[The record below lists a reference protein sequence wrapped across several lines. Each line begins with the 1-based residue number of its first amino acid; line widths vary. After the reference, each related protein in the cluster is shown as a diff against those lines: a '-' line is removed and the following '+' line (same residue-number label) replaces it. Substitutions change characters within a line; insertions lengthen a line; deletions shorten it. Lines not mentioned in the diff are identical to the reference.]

1 MRIRSRFLVT
11 ALCAAAIGLAQGAD
25 GADPLQDVIVSSTV
39 KQTLAADPRLAGT
52 AIEVA
57 AVAGVVTLQG
67 RVPDLSLHE
76 HAARLARAVFGVTR
90 VDNRLTVTRALG

>member
-1 MRIRSRFLVT
+1 MRLHNRFLVT

-25 GADPLQDVIVSSTV
+25 WVDPLQDVIVSSTV
-39 KQTLAADPRLAGT
+39 QQTLASDPRLAGT
-52 AIEVA
+52 VIEVA

-76 HAARLARAVFGVTR
+76 HAARLALAVFGVTR